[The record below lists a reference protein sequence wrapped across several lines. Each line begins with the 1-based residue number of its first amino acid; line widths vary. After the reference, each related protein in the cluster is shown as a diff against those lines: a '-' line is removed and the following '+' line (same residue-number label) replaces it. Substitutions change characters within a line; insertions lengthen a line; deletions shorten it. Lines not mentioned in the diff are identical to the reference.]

1 MKHFLLL
8 FLFLGFHSD
17 SKFDYDLLVGS
28 WRQKTFANTPDTGI
42 FTFSS
47 DSTATLEMRKAES
60 DDLIASVKGQYS
72 INKQKKAL
80 TITILGKPKTFS
92 ILKLQSNVLTLKNV
106 AENKEEQTF
115 ERYNSK

>member
-8 FLFLGFHSD
+8 FLFLVFHSD
-17 SKFDYDLLVGS
+17 SKFDYNLLSGS

-72 INKQKKAL
+72 IDKEKNKL

-92 ILKLQSNVLTLKNV
+92 VLHLTAEVLTIKNI